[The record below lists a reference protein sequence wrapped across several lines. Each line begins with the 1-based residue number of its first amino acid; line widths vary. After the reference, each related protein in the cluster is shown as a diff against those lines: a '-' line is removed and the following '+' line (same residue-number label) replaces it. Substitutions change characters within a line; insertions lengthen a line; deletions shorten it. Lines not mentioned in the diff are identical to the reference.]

1 MYDTHR
7 NAEQNLK
14 LAERVSELRQ
24 KLEEDGATRLD
35 VIDVGITILMM
46 SVKTAPDN
54 LRGRLR
60 NEIFARLEH
69 VMDFIEGLPNDYNH
83 TH

>member
-69 VMDFIEGLPNDYNH
+69 VMDFIEGLPND
-83 TH
+83 